1 MSNAAKAMQMGRD
14 PVRIWESAGLY
25 QASPHPALERVPLSR
40 LSRIPTPIPRS
51 YYMGPGFLLFE
62 QIHLDSIQIQMIYLV
77 PTILTIQWRALK
89 FQLETSLLYLLPVI
103 QSVIKYVIL
112 PQKNDLSLSPQKTV
126 RLVA

>member
-1 MSNAAKAMQMGRD
+1 
-14 PVRIWESAGLY
+14 
-25 QASPHPALERVPLSR
+25 
-40 LSRIPTPIPRS
+40 
-51 YYMGPGFLLFE
+51 MGPGFLLFE

-77 PTILTIQWRALK
+77 PTILTIQWKALK

>member
-1 MSNAAKAMQMGRD
+1 
-14 PVRIWESAGLY
+14 
-25 QASPHPALERVPLSR
+25 
-40 LSRIPTPIPRS
+40 
-51 YYMGPGFLLFE
+51 
-62 QIHLDSIQIQMIYLV
+62 MIYLV
-77 PTILTIQWRALK
+77 PTILTIQWKALK